1 MNQPK
6 DKLIAALDVDSQEE
20 AMAAVGRMDGALA
33 WVKVGAR
40 LFSSTGPSMV
50 TLLKQQGLKVFLD
63 LKFHDIPATVAS
75 ACKNAV
81 ATGADMINVHALG
94 GRAMMAE
101 AAAAARNGAKTA
113 GLPPPIVIA
122 VTVLTSMGPEDL
134 IQMGITGTPEELAL
148 HLAREAKAAGLDGVV
163 ASAHEVTAIKSAN
176 GADFLVV
183 TPGIRPAWA
192 CADDQK
198 RIMTPVQALRLG
210 ADFLVVGRPI
220 FGAADPKA
228 AALLTMKEMAEE

>member
-20 AMAAVGRMDGALA
+20 AMAAVERMEGALA

-40 LFSSTGPSMV
+40 LFSATGPSV
-50 TLLKQQGLKVFLD
+50 VGLLKQQGLKVFLD

-75 ACKNAV
+75 ACANAV
-81 ATGADMINVHALG
+81 ASGADMINVHALG

-101 AAAAARNGAKTA
+101 GAAAARNAAKA
-113 GLPPPIVIA
+113 SGHSSPIVIA

-134 IQMGITGTPEELAL
+134 RLLGFNQSPEELAL
-148 HLAREAKAAGLDGVV
+148 HLACEAKAAGLDGVV
-163 ASAHEVTAIKSAN
+163 ASAHEVAAIKKVN
-176 GADFLVV
+176 GPDFVVV

-192 CADDQK
+192 SVDDQK
-198 RIMTPVQALRLG
+198 RIMTPAQALGMG

-220 FGAADPKA
+220 FAAADPKA
-228 AALLTMKEMAEE
+228 AALQTLKEMEEE